1 VHLEIAYLNIN
12 VPVLNFDWISHAPC
26 NVADMNTCDHTS
38 VSINYQVI
46 LYFIK
51 LLGNHKWPTV
61 D

>member
-1 VHLEIAYLNIN
+1 MHLEVAYLNIN
-12 VPVLNFDWISHAPC
+12 VPISHAPC

-46 LYFIK
+46 LSFIK
-51 LLGNHKWPTV
+51 LLGNHKWLTV